1 MAEHGGGISSI
12 EEEGNRE
19 HAAGT
24 PSIMENDE
32 VDSTHS
38 TSSKDSIFRIPGLFK
53 MRNEQA
59 YTPYKFSIGP
69 WHFGKTQLLRTGQKL
84 KESFLIGLTNRF
96 PDPAAKKRELVEA
109 IRNVHNKAR
118 ECYEGEDVYKGQS
131 MDVVKEFEEIL
142 LLDGCFII
150 ELFRKHAVLFSENV
164 EQVPIKENEFV
175 HFLTGMIHVIY
186 HDLLLLDNQIPWFVL
201 ELLFDKTNEYL
212 PCMNLTLVELAMKFF
227 GHVSG
232 YEPRQEL
239 QRLLSEYNSDITHLV
254 DFVWRFWDV
263 SSERRRID
271 FELFD
276 YETLIPSATR
286 LKEAGVKFQKA
297 ESRNILDVKF
307 NKGVLEIP
315 PLLISPSTETIFS
328 NLIIFEQCSLCM
340 PRVTSYAILLDC
352 LVDTSDDVH
361 LTNGVGILD
370 NRLNPEETANFLN
383 RVRDNTFTRALLCTT
398 SQRCQ
403 RILR

>member
-1 MAEHGGGISSI
+1 
-12 EEEGNRE
+12 
-19 HAAGT
+19 
-24 PSIMENDE
+24 
-32 VDSTHS
+32 
-38 TSSKDSIFRIPGLFK
+38 
-53 MRNEQA
+53 
-59 YTPYKFSIGP
+59 
-69 WHFGKTQLLRTGQKL
+69 
-84 KESFLIGLTNRF
+84 
-96 PDPAAKKRELVEA
+96 
-109 IRNVHNKAR
+109 
-118 ECYEGEDVYKGQS
+118 
-131 MDVVKEFEEIL
+131 
-142 LLDGCFII
+142 
-150 ELFRKHAVLFSENV
+150 
-164 EQVPIKENEFV
+164 
-175 HFLTGMIHVIY
+175 
-186 HDLLLLDNQIPWFVL
+186 
-201 ELLFDKTNEYL
+201 
-212 PCMNLTLVELAMKFF
+212 MKFF

-239 QRLLSEYNSDITHLV
+239 QRLLSEYNSGITHLV

-315 PLLISPSTETIFS
+315 PLLISPSTETIFR

-361 LTNGVGILD
+361 LTNGIGILD
-370 NRLNPEETANFLN
+370 NRLNLEETANFLN
-383 RVRDNTFTRALLCTT
+383 RVHDNTFTRALLCTT

-403 RILR
+403 RIL